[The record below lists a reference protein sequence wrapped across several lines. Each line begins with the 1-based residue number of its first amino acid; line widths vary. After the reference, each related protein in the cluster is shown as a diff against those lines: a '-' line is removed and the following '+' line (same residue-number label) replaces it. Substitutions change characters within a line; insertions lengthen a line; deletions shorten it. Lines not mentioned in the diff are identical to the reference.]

1 MTGWQIGV
9 RHRTAFSYA
18 APVVE
23 SFNEA
28 RMTPATADGQRTL
41 QSQLEVSPSVRPMRY
56 IDYWGTVVHAFD
68 VHTPHTELEVTSTA
82 VVETSPARVTPP
94 EVSWGDVGDDRVRD
108 RFAEYLLPSRLVIA
122 EEELHDVARSL
133 AGRLAPVA
141 AACAAASW
149 VQEHLTYTKGATG
162 VSTTSAEARALA
174 KGVCQDYAHLTIA
187 LGRAL
192 GLPSRY
198 VSGYLCPGKDATIGD
213 TTRGESHAWI
223 EFWAGRWLP
232 ADPTSGV
239 PVGHRHIVI
248 ARGRDY
254 ADVRPFSGVY
264 HGTHT
269 GPVSVSVELTRLR

>member
-9 RHRTAFSYA
+9 RHRTAFTYA

-28 RMTPATADGQRTL
+28 RMTPSTAERQRTL

-56 IDYWGTVVHAFD
+56 VDYWGTVVHAFD
-68 VHTPHTELEVTSTA
+68 VHTPHTELEVISTA
-82 VVETSPARVTPP
+82 VVETPPATVERPA
-94 EVSWGDVGDDRVRD
+94 VSWAEVGNERVRD
-108 RFAEYLLPSRLVIA
+108 RFAEYLLPSRLVVADA
-122 EEELHDVARSL
+122 EMDDVAHSL
-133 AGRLAPVA
+133 AGRSTPAEA
-141 AACAAASW
+141 AEAATAW
-149 VQEHLTYTKGATG
+149 VQDHLTYTKGATG

-198 VSGYLCPGKDATIGD
+198 VSGYLCPGKDAAVGD
-213 TTRGESHAWI
+213 TTSGESHAWM

-232 ADPTSGV
+232 VDPTSGV
-239 PVGHRHIVI
+239 PVAQRHIVI

-264 HGTHT
+264 HGSHT